1 MTYKI
6 ALTNEAIRIMKL
18 PVLER
23 TEEKI
28 RIAIASLIQT
38 TPDFAD
44 FPTKIQ
50 KLIVKYCNYD
60 QYETGRVIIRQG
72 HRADNFYFMV
82 SGLCKKKLFFRYF
95 KE

>member
-1 MTYKI
+1 
-6 ALTNEAIRIMKL
+6 MKL
-18 PVLER
+18 PVNER
-23 TEEKI
+23 TEEQI

-44 FPTKIQ
+44 FPSKIQ

-72 HRADNFYFMV
+72 HRADNFYFMI
-82 SGLCKKKLFFRYF
+82 SGLCRWSIKYLFKK
-95 KE
+95 